1 MRAEGE
7 IVDDSELYDLKNE
20 IGEVRS
26 QVGSVDTDQRI
37 ALLNVEA
44 LVALGYQVNRLGVL
58 IEELIEP
65 GPSRW
70 QRVKGWMH
78 VKGWLR

>member
-1 MRAEGE
+1 M
-7 IVDDSELYDLKNE
+7 DDSELYDLTNGIKDITLTTTE
-20 IGEVRS
+20 
-26 QVGSVDTDQRI
+26 QQI
-37 ALLNVEA
+37 ALLQVEA
-44 LVALGYQVNRLGVL
+44 LAALGYQVNRLGVL

-70 QRVKGWMH
+70 QQAKGWMH

>member
-1 MRAEGE
+1 M
-7 IVDDSELYDLKNE
+7 DDSELYDLTNG
-20 IGEVRS
+20 IGDVTT
-26 QVGSVDTDQRI
+26 VTTDQQI
-37 ALLNVEA
+37 ALLQVQA
-44 LVALGYQVNRLGVL
+44 IVALGYQVNRLGVL

-70 QRVKGWMH
+70 QQVKGWMH